1 MSPKTYL
8 AILRILSRIPLS
20 KRLHKLTT
28 KRHAVII
35 PDMEW
40 FGLRFRTPL
49 GLGPG
54 LDRNGDY
61 CDIMSSLGFS
71 HISIGPVTLE
81 RQENDPDVPNKGI
94 RHAINQIQE
103 KGGNSIL
110 ALAITPSRSCNGE
123 GATVQDCLTAFSLG
137 YDFADM
143 FILDFRPPYIC
154 KLVDPSLVAA
164 ICDQVIETRLAYD
177 YSKPILIA
185 LPSGIQPAILDE
197 IVAYCRL
204 NRVDGIILQD
214 MEAVKGVCATTQG
227 RFPIIYAGGLKN
239 ASDAPAIL
247 DSGATMI
254 HICDE
259 LPSKRAKFVRS
270 IYKSI
275 EQHNKG

>member
-8 AILRILSRIPLS
+8 TLLRILSRIPLA
-20 KRLHKLTT
+20 KRVHKLTT

-61 CDIMSSLGFS
+61 CDIMASFGFS
-71 HISIGPVTLE
+71 HICVGPISLE
-81 RQENDPDVPNKGI
+81 PQENDPDAPNKGI
-94 RHAINQIQE
+94 RHAISQIQK
-103 KGGNSIL
+103 KGGKAIL
-110 ALAITPSRSCNGE
+110 ALAITPSRSCVGE
-123 GATVQDCLTAFSLG
+123 EATVRDCLTAFSLG

-143 FILDFRPPYIC
+143 FILDFRPSYIC

-164 ICDQVIETRLAYD
+164 ITDQALETRLSYD
-177 YSKPILIA
+177 NTKPILIA
-185 LPSGIQPAILDE
+185 LPPGIQPAILDE
-197 IVAYCRL
+197 IVAYCRM

-214 MEAVKGVCATTQG
+214 LEAVKAVAQATSG
-227 RFPIIYAGGLKN
+227 RFPVIYAGGLKN
-239 ASDAPAIL
+239 ASDAPEIL

-254 HICDE
+254 HISGE
-259 LPSKRAKFVRS
+259 LPSKRAKFIRN